1 MISPIFMNPTYLT
14 LVGILTFLVIISIYD
29 ENVPLY
35 LWLRLK
41 LLWIQIKTFP
51 LIFWYHPRNPL
62 SRWLMRRRFEKVIKQ
77 MAKELKE
84 ERDAQLKE
92 EQ

>member
-1 MISPIFMNPTYLT
+1 MISPLFMNPTYLT
-14 LVGILTFLVIISIYD
+14 IVGILTFLVIISIYD
-29 ENVPLY
+29 ENVPQY

-41 LLWIQIKTFP
+41 LAYIQLRILP
-51 LIFWYHPRNPL
+51 IRLWYHPRNPL
-62 SRWLMRRRFEKVIKQ
+62 TGFLMRRRFEKVIKQ

-92 EQ
+92 EE